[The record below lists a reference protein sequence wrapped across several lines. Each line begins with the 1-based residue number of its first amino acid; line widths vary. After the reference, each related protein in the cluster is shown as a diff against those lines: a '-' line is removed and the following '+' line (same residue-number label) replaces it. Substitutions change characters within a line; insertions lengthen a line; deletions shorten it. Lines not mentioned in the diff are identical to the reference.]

1 MTKDHLNLS
10 TGNAQDSLFS
20 IDDCNE
26 AYQYLQ
32 NSANFVSFH
41 TGLTTLM
48 QRCGYTGSSE
58 DVEEKNGISP
68 AETCRYPCKD
78 HGNHSP

>member
-32 NSANFVSFH
+32 NSA
-41 TGLTTLM
+41 TLSLSI
-48 QRCGYTGSSE
+48 QDSQL
-58 DVEEKNGISP
+58 
-68 AETCRYPCKD
+68 
-78 HGNHSP
+78 